1 MTGLG
6 DGAREPDEHRG
17 DNAVTSKRS
26 GGGSGGEAECA
37 GEERDFALL
46 WREAIATIKAA
57 RLMAAIEEARTHREA
72 GKVEGDGMGQGEGEG
87 NPPSLDATAPAR
99 PVAEW
104 RDADAAGSPESPT
117 IGGPRM
123 DLTERGDVLSCEPGE
138 PRGDN
143 IVKSLREWESLSFN
157 SAEKDLMT
165 QLQAATVSVDS

>member
-1 MTGLG
+1 LPQSRPPVSWRR
-6 DGAREPDEHRG
+6 ARRLEHI
-17 DNAVTSKRS
+17 
-26 GGGSGGEAECA
+26 
-37 GEERDFALL
+37 ERPVR
-46 WREAIATIKAA
+46 WRE
-57 RLMAAIEEARTHREA
+57 RGWGRERER
-72 GKVEGDGMGQGEGEG
+72 GRETTRR
-87 NPPSLDATAPAR
+87 STALAPWLSCVMQLG
-99 PVAEW
+99 PL
-104 RDADAAGSPESPT
+104 